1 MLRSPFF
8 RRLFI
13 PYLVLICTALAGV
26 GFFSALRLRETYLQS
41 RRQALYDQV
50 LLMAPLISP
59 NLRADRIDELNE
71 QVHALGQRLNCRV
84 TVVASGGLVLADNW
98 ADPATMEDHSNRPE
112 IISAASQGETF
123 QTRHSDTIHEDML
136 YLASRVPGADGG
148 THFLRIA
155 VPTKDLARQLR
166 LLYAGVGGLAVA
178 AMFATA
184 GIGFLFARRHTEPVV
199 ELTEVAQDISRGRLT
214 RRSDSQQAGEMGT
227 LAHALNSMADSMQRL
242 LGQASKDKAELLTI
256 LASMSEG
263 VIATDARQNIRVVN
277 KSAAE
282 IFGFDAGAV
291 QGKPLWQVI
300 RIDQVIKA
308 ADEVLASGERKLLEA
323 GLINSRHL
331 EVCLCRFPIEGPP
344 AGLVLVGHDTT
355 QSVRYQE
362 LRKEFVA
369 NVSHELRTPLTVI
382 KGFIETLQD
391 GAMGDP
397 ARAKE
402 YLATIV
408 RHTDQLT
415 NLVSD
420 LLELS
425 KLESQPDLP
434 HAVSVDLATSVQ
446 KTVDLIMPAAQR
458 KKQSLTV
465 DVKRLPLVVGNPDY
479 LERAIANLID
489 NAIKYTPD
497 GGAIRVAARSNG
509 SNVIVEVIDNGLGI
523 PAEDIPRIFERFYRV
538 DRSRSRE
545 MGGTGLGL
553 SIVKHIAQVHGGT
566 VEVNSTLGKGSTF
579 RLKLPIPQAS
589 DSSTAGG
596 VVDDVA

>member
-13 PYLVLICTALAGV
+13 PYLVLICIAIAGV

-41 RRQALYDQV
+41 RRQALHDQV
-50 LLMAPLISP
+50 LLMAPLVYP

-71 QVHALGQRLNCRV
+71 QVHALGQRLNCRL

-148 THFLRIA
+148 AHFLRIA

-166 LLYAGVGGLAVA
+166 LLYTGVGGLAVA

-184 GIGFLFARRHTEPVV
+184 GIGFLFARRHTEPILD
-199 ELTEVAQDISRGRLT
+199 LTDVAQDISRGRLN

-227 LAHALNSMADSMQRL
+227 LAHALNSMADSMQRV

-263 VIATDARQNIRVVN
+263 VIATDAQQNIRVVN
-277 KSAAE
+277 KAAAE
-282 IFGFDAGAV
+282 LFGFDADEV
-291 QGKPLWQVI
+291 RGKPLWQVI

-308 ADEVLASGERKLLEA
+308 ADEVLVSGERKLLEA

-391 GAMGDP
+391 GAMGDANR
-397 ARAKE
+397 ARE

-434 HAVSVDLATSVQ
+434 HAVSVDLATSVR

-458 KKQSLTV
+458 KGQSLTM

-497 GGAIRVAARSNG
+497 GGEIRVAARSNG
-509 SNVIVEVIDNGLGI
+509 SNVIVEVTDNGLGI

-553 SIVKHIAQVHGGT
+553 SIVKHVVQVHGGT
-566 VEVNSTLGKGSTF
+566 VEVNSTLGQGSTF
-579 RLKLPIPQAS
+579 RLKLPIPPAR
-589 DSSTAGG
+589 DSTTAWG
-596 VVDDVA
+596 VDDVP